1 MHTTT
6 TTNIS
11 DAMSNLHELYQ
22 RLDHASFIPQEEL
35 FGLLV
40 AGSILLESLVNSTE
54 SSQFTDDEISF
65 VVNLSNQINVELASM
80 QTNNEEFDN
89 G

>member
-11 DAMSNLHELYQ
+11 DAMSNLRELYQ

-65 VVNLSNQINVELASM
+65 VVNLSNQINVELAEM